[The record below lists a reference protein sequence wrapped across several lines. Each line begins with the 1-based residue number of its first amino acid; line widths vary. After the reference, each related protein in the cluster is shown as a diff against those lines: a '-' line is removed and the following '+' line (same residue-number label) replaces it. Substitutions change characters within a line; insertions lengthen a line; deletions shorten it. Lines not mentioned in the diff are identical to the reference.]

1 MATKKWILSKR
12 IEDLWVTARKYGQ
25 VITLDA
31 FDKGDSN
38 FSDPEGSNRCQNHPY
53 QHIPFKLKKLMSIL
67 RKQHIISF
75 EPSSLNVL
83 YHEVKYHNF

>member
-53 QHIPFKLKKLMSIL
+53 QHI
-67 RKQHIISF
+67 ISF
-75 EPSSLNVL
+75 EPLSLNVL